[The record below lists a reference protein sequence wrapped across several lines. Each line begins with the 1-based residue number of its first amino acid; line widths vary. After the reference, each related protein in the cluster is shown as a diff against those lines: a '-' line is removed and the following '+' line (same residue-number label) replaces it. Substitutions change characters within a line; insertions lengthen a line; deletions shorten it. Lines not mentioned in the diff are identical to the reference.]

1 MTEKFRWGICGTGGI
16 AHAFAHGL
24 QALPDVELVAV
35 GSRTAAAAARF
46 GQEFN
51 VPRRHASYE
60 ALAADPGVDAVYV
73 ATPHPWHKPNTIL
86 FLKSGKAVL
95 CEKPFAVNRKEAEEM
110 VATARAERRFLM
122 EAMWT
127 RFLPML
133 VQTRAWLASGSIGD
147 VRMVQ
152 ADFGFRASWDEES
165 RLLDPELAGGG
176 LLDVGVYCV
185 SLASMVY
192 GREPSRITGFAHLG
206 HTRVDEQSAVVLAY
220 DGGALA
226 LLWSAVR
233 TNTPQEAVIM
243 GTEGMVRLHPPFWR
257 GDRATLTVHDKSEQV
272 YEFPLQGNGYNYE
285 AAEVARCVREGRLES
300 QTMPL
305 DESCVIMGVMDAI
318 RAQWGLVYPCEC
330 P

>member
-1 MTEKFRWGICGTGGI
+1 MTTKFRWGICGTGNI
-16 AHAFAHGL
+16 AHAFARGL
-24 QALPDVELVAV
+24 QALPDAELVAV
-35 GSRTAAAAARF
+35 GSRTAASAERF
-46 GQEFN
+46 GKEFR
-51 VPRRHASYE
+51 VPRRHDSYE
-60 ALAADPGVDAVYV
+60 ALAADPEIDAVYV

-110 VATARAERRFLM
+110 AATARAERRFLM

-133 VQTRAWLASGSIGD
+133 ARTREWLASGCIGE

-152 ADFGFRASWDEES
+152 ADFGFRAGWDEES
-165 RLLDPELAGGG
+165 RLLDPHLAGGG

-192 GREPSRITGFAHLG
+192 GREPSRIASIADLG
-206 HTRVDEQSAVVLAY
+206 STRVDEQSAVILGY

-226 LLWSAVR
+226 LLSSAVR
-233 TNTPQEAVIM
+233 TNTPQEAIIM
-243 GTEGMVRLHPPFWR
+243 GTEGMIRLHPPFWR
-257 GDRATLTVHDKSEQV
+257 GDRATLTIHDKSE
-272 YEFPLQGNGYNYE
+272 ETFTFPLEGNGYNYE
-285 AAEVARCVREGRLES
+285 AAEVAQCVRAGRIES
-300 QTMPL
+300 DVMSL
-305 DESCVIMGVMDAI
+305 NESCAVMGVLDAI
-318 RAQWGLVYPCEC
+318 RAQWGLVYPCEY